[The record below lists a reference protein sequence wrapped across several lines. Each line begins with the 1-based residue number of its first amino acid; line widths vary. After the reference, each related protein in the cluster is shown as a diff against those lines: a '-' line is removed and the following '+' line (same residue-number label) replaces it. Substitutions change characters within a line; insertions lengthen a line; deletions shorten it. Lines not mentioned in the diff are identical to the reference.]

1 MAGIIADKA
10 ASGNAVA
17 RSALET
23 NSLSVADVLTAAQSV
38 RRTVDEQQSKGS
50 GSAID
55 LSALAIKLAEKS
67 NERLSALVAEGQSTE
82 GVAAKISEKTYES
95 VFGENAETT
104 PPGVLAH
111 RTNLNLGTSTAATKD
126 VAYEAIKTLGTDST
140 KIVEEAFRVEATTY
154 REASSVTAAVAAESR
169 VASQFSGKFD
179 SCEADIST
187 CAAVAYTPPQP
198 SSGGS
203 PGGGTTGASTLP
215 VITINMQPS
224 NQTAANGIA
233 SFSVSA
239 SVTNSAS
246 PSYQWQKQESGSG
259 SFSVVSGATGSTLTL
274 SSLTNAADNGDV
286 YRVVVSATGGAT
298 SVTSSNATLTVNPC
312 AANGWCA
319 GEMTYYLS
327 GQATTLD
334 INGSGTWNS
343 QTYTGGVLKPII
355 TISSQPSNQTAVNG
369 SASFSVSASFTNSA
383 TPSYQWQKQE
393 SGSGSFSNVS
403 GETGST
409 LTLSGL
415 TNATDNGDVY
425 RVVVSASGGAESVT
439 SSIATLTVAA
449 PTNTPGGA
457 AGFLVSGVSGHHGHA
472 NGANGTY
479 CPDAYT
485 DAAGRKGY
493 GKTTDGNYAII
504 WEQGG
509 QGAWTLYSFH
519 GDGGDNI
526 SSVTSNSITP
536 PLTGWYN
543 GITLSPS
550 NGCGEVTTTFSPTTI
565 TISSQP
571 SNQTAV
577 NGSASFIVSASF
589 TNGATLS
596 YQWQKQESGAGS
608 FSDVSGETGSTLALL
623 NLTNAADNG
632 DVYRVVVSASGG
644 AESVTSSIATLTV
657 AAPTTTTTGGAFALS
672 GAGNAAVNGCY
683 VEAGIINAMDGNG
696 MRPYY
701 TNGTYFVWYQ
711 NSWNIRRSLDDGNAP
726 EYWNSSNQPTAP
738 NSWDVMVPFG
748 QEPAPT
754 HTTGCGGTTTTTA
767 APAGFTPMAV
777 LLTSGTSYTVPAG
790 ATSMKA
796 WAVGGGGGGM
806 GGAGGT
812 AFKTWSVAGG
822 DAVAYVA
829 GAAGVYIAPGY
840 SYNSTNGGDST
851 VTYGG
856 VTITGRG
863 GGKPTVISVNGVNTL
878 SIPGGTYS
886 GGDGGADGGAGNT
899 YYPSNNGPRYVGG
912 AVGGNN
918 QPLLICA
925 GYDGAGRRPAT
936 NVSGLLEAV
945 ALAGGAAIQSC
956 GATAAFGS
964 GGHAGDL
971 DGDGFQYSAS
981 QNSGLGGGGHIDGMA
996 GGGAVV
1002 LYFTGGGEASTTTT
1016 AAPSGTTTITISEQ
1030 PKNSYAI
1037 SSNDTATF
1045 SVAATINNGDTI
1057 KYQWQYYGQ
1066 DPNTSESGWYEVPG
1080 QTSNNLTMSPITFGS
1095 MGLNVEMYTT
1105 PLFRCVLTGVNS
1117 PVSQTTTVARW
1128 VRFDSMGAWAK
1139 FLGSNGLDPDGHVT
1153 VNGKAYSTLTL
1164 SSGED
1169 FSVEVSDPPNY
1180 PADSSWYSSDAFTV
1194 KIQVSDDATTWSD
1207 ISSANFRSN
1216 GFSNMT
1222 QVTALSGVTKYYR
1235 FLLKYNWPFTTTNG
1249 TQSSRA
1255 APDSVHV
1262 TGARVTWPSAYSATS
1277 VEYLVVAGGGG
1288 GSEGGGGGGGVLTG
1302 TQSFASGANLTVTI
1316 GAGGNKGSA
1325 VWNGGSRGS
1334 NGVNSVFGSL
1344 AAIGGGGGGVGYQ
1357 ALTDGLSGGSGG
1369 GGGNGRY
1376 LGAYY
1381 QSGNAYTALMGFGGS
1396 ATSGQGNAGG
1406 RGCSDFQ
1413 YDVGGG
1419 GGGGGAGQ
1427 AGSNGSRSSSGRGG
1441 DGITSSITGS
1451 SLYYGGGGEGQ
1462 PDGNNATGG
1471 GLGGGGS
1478 YSVDGTANTGG
1489 GGGGADVG
1497 SSTSAGNGGSGV
1509 VIIAYQGAALS
1520 SIGPGLTYSLD
1531 TTSRAGWRIYRF
1543 TAGTGSITF

>member
-1 MAGIIADKA
+1 MDGNGGDFVD
-10 ASGNAVA
+10 SSSGQGNVFNNGNALQSSTQSKWGSKSLF
-17 RSALET
+17 SAGSSDVIVFPPLAGNFNGAFVVEFWFWT
-23 NSLSVADVLTAAQSV
+23 NTSSSYSQMVSNASTSPHGGFTIAMANGGVSVDHTAYGSVFSSLSTSFNNSQWHHLAYVRDNSDNLSLYVDGVLEASRSWGIPQSSNQWFRAGLVGGYIDDIRITVGTTRGYSGSNISVPTAAFPDSATLSAEPCAANDWCAGESQYYIGGQATPLDIS
-38 RRTVDEQQSKGS
+38 GS
-50 GSAID
+50 GTW
-55 LSALAIKLAEKS
+55 
-67 NERLSALVAEGQSTE
+67 NGQ
-82 GVAAKISEKTYES
+82 TYS
-95 VFGENAETT
+95 G
-104 PPGVLAH
+104 GVLK
-111 RTNLNLGTSTAATKD
+111 S
-126 VAYEAIKTLGTDST
+126 I
-140 KIVEEAFRVEATTY
+140 
-154 REASSVTAAVAAESR
+154 
-169 VASQFSGKFD
+169 
-179 SCEADIST
+179 
-187 CAAVAYTPPQP
+187 
-198 SSGGS
+198 
-203 PGGGTTGASTLP
+203 
-215 VITINMQPS
+215 ITITAQPS
-224 NQTAANGIA
+224 NQTAANG
-233 SFSVSA
+233 
-239 SVTNSAS
+239 
-246 PSYQWQKQESGSG
+246 
-259 SFSVVSGATGSTLTL
+259 
-274 SSLTNAADNGDV
+274 
-286 YRVVVSATGGAT
+286 
-298 SVTSSNATLTVNPC
+298 
-312 AANGWCA
+312 
-319 GEMTYYLS
+319 
-327 GQATTLD
+327 
-334 INGSGTWNS
+334 
-343 QTYTGGVLKPII
+343 
-355 TISSQPSNQTAVNG
+355 
-369 SASFSVSASFTNSA
+369 SASFTVSASFTNSA

-393 SGSGSFSNVS
+393 SGSGDFIDVGSVVS

-415 TNATDNGDVY
+415 TNAADNGDVYRVVVSASGAAESVTSSIATLTVADPTTTTAAPSAPAYFVQSNAAWGGKYCEDGTLDGKKKYKKAGTNYHIYWGNASALSSWVIDTLENRFIQGATIYALGLNSNDEDITPPVGMVWNNEDTGQDVSVFNVFYSMSVPITLSNTLIPYGGIYNGKPLYNASSGGLLARYESAWLIMDESLPSLDPEDPNAPVILYQNNSTSSTIPLTGWIVVNGSSPAPTLVGPTCGVGGATTTTTAAPTSITISSQPSSQTAVNGSASFSVSASVSNSTPPSFQWQKQESGSGSFNNVSGAIGSTLALSGLTNAADNGDVY
-425 RVVVSASGGAESVT
+425 RVVVSASGGAVSVT
-439 SSIATLTVAA
+439 SSSATLTVDPCAA
-449 PTNTPGGA
+449 NDWC
-457 AGFLVSGVSGHHGHA
+457 AGESQ
-472 NGANGTY
+472 Y
-479 CPDAYT
+479 Y
-485 DAAGRKGY
+485 
-493 GKTTDGNYAII
+493 I
-504 WEQGG
+504 GG
-509 QGAWTLYSFH
+509 QATPLDISGSGTWNGQTYS
-519 GDGGDNI
+519 GG
-526 SSVTSNSITP
+526 VLKSI
-536 PLTGWYN
+536 
-543 GITLSPS
+543 I
-550 NGCGEVTTTFSPTTI
+550 TI
-565 TISSQP
+565 TAQP
-571 SNQTAV
+571 SNQTAA
-577 NGSASFIVSASF
+577 NGSASFTVSASF
-589 TNGATLS
+589 TNSATPS
-596 YQWQKQESGAGS
+596 YQWQKQESGSGDFIDVGS
-608 FSDVSGETGSTLALL
+608 VVSGEIGSTVPLSG
-623 NLTNAADNG
+623 LTNAADNG

-657 AAPTTTTTGGAFALS
+657 APPTTTTTTTSAPGAQGYFAD
-672 GAGNAAVNGCY
+672 GNEGWFGAHGTYCPAGNF
-683 VEAGIINAMDGNG
+683 DGVDW
-696 MRPYY
+696 Y
-701 TNGTYFVWYQ
+701 TNGNGYLIFRQNGYWYLS
-711 NSWNIRRSLDDGNAP
+711 NSAPLPGTNWFGGNPHGLVQSNSNTPPLSGWNDNKTLLTTSCSPVEPLASYSVSGAADPSFDGCYAPINRTTVGGKPLYAKSSLSSFL
-726 EYWNSSNQPTAP
+726 YWNGSFAWYLSTSPGGFPSYESVSTNTNTPPVETWTSNVGGNGVTLSL
-738 NSWDVMVPFG
+738 NCG
-748 QEPAPT
+748 
-754 HTTGCGGTTTTTA
+754 GGGTTTTTV

-1045 SVAATINNGDTI
+1045 SVAASINNGDTI
-1057 KYQWQYYGQ
+1057 RYQWQYYGQ
-1066 DPNTSESGWYEVPG
+1066 DHNTGESGWFDVPG
-1080 QTSNNLTMSPITFGS
+1080 QTLNSLTMSPITFGS

-1117 PVSQTTTVARW
+1117 PASQTTTVARW

-1139 FLGSNGLDPDGHVT
+1139 FLGSNGLEPDGHVT

-1216 GFSNMT
+1216 GFWNMT

-1262 TGARVTWPSAYSATS
+1262 TGARVTWP
-1277 VEYLVVAGGGG
+1277 
-1288 GSEGGGGGGGVLTG
+1288 
-1302 TQSFASGANLTVTI
+1302 
-1316 GAGGNKGSA
+1316 
-1325 VWNGGSRGS
+1325 
-1334 NGVNSVFGSL
+1334 
-1344 AAIGGGGGGVGYQ
+1344 
-1357 ALTDGLSGGSGG
+1357 
-1369 GGGNGRY
+1369 
-1376 LGAYY
+1376 
-1381 QSGNAYTALMGFGGS
+1381 
-1396 ATSGQGNAGG
+1396 
-1406 RGCSDFQ
+1406 
-1413 YDVGGG
+1413 
-1419 GGGGGAGQ
+1419 
-1427 AGSNGSRSSSGRGG
+1427 
-1441 DGITSSITGS
+1441 
-1451 SLYYGGGGEGQ
+1451 
-1462 PDGNNATGG
+1462 
-1471 GLGGGGS
+1471 
-1478 YSVDGTANTGG
+1478 
-1489 GGGGADVG
+1489 
-1497 SSTSAGNGGSGV
+1497 
-1509 VIIAYQGAALS
+1509 
-1520 SIGPGLTYSLD
+1520 
-1531 TTSRAGWRIYRF
+1531 
-1543 TAGTGSITF
+1543 